1 MKILIV
7 GAGRVGTSV
16 AENLV
21 SEHNDITVIDDDGL
35 CLSNLQ
41 ERFDLR
47 GVVGDGTQVSTL
59 RRAGAED
66 ADLLIACA
74 ASDAV
79 NLVTCK
85 IARMIFNVPRRIA
98 RLRSPELPATP
109 ELLDENGFCVDAVIS
124 PEGSVTEY
132 LQKLIEFPEA
142 LQVVE
147 LASGR
152 ISVITMRVSANGSMA
167 NHALK
172 DLRAMHPEVN
182 ARVVDVMRNGRAV
195 TVTPETT
202 IHPGDELLLIAD
214 TACAHQAVHQM
225 QQTQEKVRRL
235 MIAGG
240 GNIGARV
247 AKNLG
252 ELGYNVR
259 IIEQDQQRCELLAS
273 TLPDNVLV
281 LHGNG
286 TDEALLAREGIED
299 MDTWLA
305 LTSEDED
312 NIMSSLLAKRMGARR
327 VIALINRQAYGELMQ
342 GSHIDIAV
350 SPSQATMSELLRYVR
365 QGDIVAAH
373 RLRGGLAEVLE
384 IVAHGDRKSS
394 RAVGRRLSE
403 LDLPKGASIGG
414 ILRGDEIIISD
425 PNVHIQA
432 EDHVIVF
439 VPSRSQIAKVE
450 KLFQV
455 SASFF

>member
-21 SEHNDITVIDDDGL
+21 SEHNDITVIDDDASRL
-35 CLSNLQ
+35 ADLQ
-41 ERFDLR
+41 ERLDLR
-47 GVVGDGTQVSTL
+47 GVLGDGTQASVL
-59 RRAGAED
+59 KRAGAED
-66 ADLLIACA
+66 ADMLIACA

-79 NLVTCK
+79 NLVSCK
-85 IARMIFNVPRRIA
+85 VSRTLFNVPRRVA
-98 RLRSPELPATP
+98 RIRSAELPGLPA
-109 ELLDENGFCVDAVIS
+109 LLAEDGFAVDAIIS
-124 PEGSVTEY
+124 PEGSVTTY

-147 LASGR
+147 LAGGKV
-152 ISVITMRVSANGSMA
+152 SVITMRASTDGFMA

-172 DLRAMHPEVN
+172 DLRAMSPDVN
-182 ARVVDVMRNGRAV
+182 ARVVDIVRLGQPV
-195 TVTPETT
+195 TVSPET
-202 IHPGDELLLIAD
+202 ILRPGDELLLIAD
-214 TACAHQAVHQM
+214 SASAHQAVHQM
-225 QQTQEKVRRL
+225 HKSEQTVRRL

-240 GNIGARV
+240 GNIGARL
-247 AKNLG
+247 AATLG

-259 IIEQDQQRCELLAS
+259 IIEQNHERCERLAS
-273 TLPDNVLV
+273 TLPSNVLV

-286 TDEALLAREGIED
+286 TDEALLQREGIEE

-305 LTSEDED
+305 LTSDDED

-342 GSHIDIAV
+342 GTHIDIAV
-350 SPSQATMSELLRYVR
+350 SPAQATMSELLRYVR
-365 QGDIVAAH
+365 HGDIVAAH

-384 IVAHGDRKSS
+384 LVAHGDHKSS
-394 RAVGRRLSE
+394 KTVGRKISE
-403 LDLPKGASIGG
+403 VALPKGATIGA
-414 ILRGDEIIISD
+414 IVRGEEIIISD
-425 PNVHIQA
+425 QQAVIQSD
-432 EDHVIVF
+432 DHVIVF
-439 VPSRSQIAKVE
+439 VSSRSQIAKVE

>member
-16 AENLV
+16 AANLV
-21 SEHNDITVIDDDGL
+21 SEHNDITVIDPDPVR
-35 CLSNLQ
+35 LSDLQ

-47 GVVGDGTQVSTL
+47 GVIGDGTQVSAMQ
-59 RRAGAED
+59 RAGAED
-66 ADLLIACA
+66 ADMMIACA

-79 NLVTCK
+79 NLVACK
-85 IARMIFNVPRRIA
+85 IARLIFNVPRRIA
-98 RLRSPELPATP
+98 RIRSSEIPATP
-109 ELLDENGFCVDAVIS
+109 QLLDEEGFCVDALIS

-132 LQKLIEFPEA
+132 LQKLVEFPEA

-147 LASGR
+147 MADGR
-152 ISVITMRVSANGSMA
+152 ISVITMRVSIDGFMT
-167 NHALK
+167 NHPLK
-172 DLRAMHPEVN
+172 DLKAMNPDVN
-182 ARVVDVMRNGRAV
+182 AKVVDIMRMGRPISV
-195 TVTPETT
+195 SPET
-202 IHPGDELLLIAD
+202 ILRPGDELLLISD
-214 TACAHQAVHQM
+214 TKCAHQAVHQM
-225 QQTQEKVRRL
+225 NRSEETVRRL

-247 AKNLG
+247 AQNLG
-252 ELGYNVR
+252 ERGYNVR
-259 IIEQDQQRCELLAS
+259 IIEHNLDRCEQLAS

-286 TDEALLAREGIED
+286 TDESLLEREGIED
-299 MDTWLA
+299 MDTWMA

-342 GSHIDIAV
+342 GSHIDIAI

-365 QGDIVAAH
+365 RGDIVAAH
-373 RLRGGLAEVLE
+373 RLRGGMAEVLE
-384 IVAHGDRKSS
+384 VVAHGDRKSS
-394 RAVGRRLSE
+394 KVVGRPSSDI
-403 LDLPKGASIGG
+403 DLPKGASIGAVV
-414 ILRGDEIIISD
+414 RGEQIIIPDAST
-425 PNVHIQA
+425 VIES

-439 VPSRSQIAKVE
+439 VPSREQVSKIE